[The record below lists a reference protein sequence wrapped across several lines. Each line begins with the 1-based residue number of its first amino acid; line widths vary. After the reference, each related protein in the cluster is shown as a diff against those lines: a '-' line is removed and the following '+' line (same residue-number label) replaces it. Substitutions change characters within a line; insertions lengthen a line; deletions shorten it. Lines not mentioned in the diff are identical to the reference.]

1 MIRFVTLITLFVV
14 LTIGVVAQEPV
25 KPVPSPAPS
34 TSSKPLPEKV
44 SLVTGQEKEYQILI
58 LQYDNILKAVRLIE
72 QQMEI
77 LRKESVTAA
86 KDKQDTENRLRDF
99 IKSSLT
105 KAGVPPAEL
114 DNYQVDLG
122 TGEATRKPKEPAKKE
137 N

>member
-25 KPVPSPAPS
+25 KSTPAPAPT

-58 LQYDNILKAVRLIE
+58 LQYDNVIKAIRLIE

-105 KAGVPPAEL
+105 KAGVPPTEL

>member
-1 MIRFVTLITLFVV
+1 MIRFVTFITLLVV
-14 LTIGVVAQEPV
+14 LTLGVVAQEPV
-25 KPVPSPAPS
+25 KPVPAPAPT

-58 LQYDNILKAVRLIE
+58 LQYDNVIKAIRLIE

-105 KAGVPPAEL
+105 KAGVPPTEL

-122 TGEATRKPKEPAKKE
+122 TGEATRKPKEPVKKE